1 MCPQHLRKGLRPAG
15 SAAKED
21 HNIPVSGRAVFLRL
35 LIQHQLFSHNFL
47 YPVGNGKGFQFTGI
61 LAFHQIFQFF
71 GILFHKKNL
80 CWKKFLP
87 VSIRE
92 LCTRIKG
99 RSFVIGNPSKIFS
112 HDLTENKIGTVQ
124 YLGSASEVF
133 VQVDTLFV
141 TVR

>member
-21 HNIPVSGRAVFLRL
+21 HNIPVSDRTVFLRL
-35 LIQHQLFSHNFL
+35 LIQHPFFSYNFL
-47 YPVGNGKGFQFTGI
+47 YPVGNGKSFQCTGI

-71 GILFHKKNL
+71 RILFHKKNL

-87 VSIRE
+87 VSIRKF
-92 LCTRIKG
+92 CSRIKG
-99 RSFVIGNPSKIFS
+99 RSLVIGNPTKIFS

-133 VQVDTLFV
+133 VQVDPLLV
-141 TVR
+141 TIR